1 LTRCAAWRERGPRM
15 QPRPS
20 ELVLEGTDGCI
31 WKASVIGVLLPTR
44 FLRKPE
50 LVLELDP
57 RKLKAPEP
65 PKRAP

>member
-1 LTRCAAWRERGPRM
+1 M